1 MIWQARNF
9 ARAVVRTNLIIT
21 KAFLEAV
28 IQRLEPLPPPES
40 NSPNPD
46 AETPPEQPLEAEEP
60 APTERKA
67 SRPRASRRRRKTKSE

>member
-9 ARAVVRTNLIIT
+9 VRAVVRTNLIIT
-21 KAFLEAV
+21 KTFLEAV
-28 IQRLEPLPPPES
+28 IDRLEPLSPAES

-46 AETPPEQPLEAEEP
+46 EESPPEQPPEEA

-67 SRPRASRRRRKTKSE
+67 SRPRASRRRRKPKSE